1 VKKRSI
7 WIILVIGITLLAVPS
22 ILRLKEDDGVEETL
36 NPPEETP
43 EPPAEIPKG
52 ILVNEIPEDAEI
64 LFVSMR
70 YVLNDLACLDENYEI
85 KTNFLSDS
93 ECIKKIYDAE
103 SDVLASPR
111 QLYAYDVET
120 GDVTQLTNVGYDFSS
135 SKPVDSNRIMAIGA
149 GDDTD
154 GDGILS
160 TKDEINI
167 YLIDLAEEEIE
178 CLTHGLNLTSIN
190 NPDYSKVNEKILF
203 SAQRKGVFHNYL
215 FTLDLDMTLTQITD
229 DDDYHDF
236 DCSWSEDGTKIV
248 FSRLPNQEYP
258 WMIPS
263 QVWLMDADGT
273 NQVKITDGG
282 LNPDNEEPHRQ
293 YPIGIDADPDLSP
306 DNKKIVFSRLKT
318 GKQNE
323 PFGVYELVVYDLETA
338 EETVLD
344 SSYANMIPE
353 WKAQGIVFIRQI
365 GSTTSAMDR
374 KQSMYI
380 YRDNE
385 FRDLEQHP
393 FNVFPI
399 GSNGASWIE

>member
-1 VKKRSI
+1 VKKSSI
-7 WIILVIGITLLAVPS
+7 LIILVVGITLLAIPS
-22 ILRLKEDDGVEETL
+22 ILRLNEDDGV
-36 NPPEETP
+36 EETP
-43 EPPAEIPKG
+43 EPPAETPKG
-52 ILVNEIPEDAEI
+52 ILVDEIPEEADI

-70 YVLNDLACLDENYEI
+70 YVLNDLACLDERYEV
-85 KTNFLSDS
+85 KTNFLNDP
-93 ECIKKIYDAE
+93 ECLEKIYDAE
-103 SDVLASPR
+103 LNVLASPR
-111 QLYAYDVET
+111 QLYTYDIET
-120 GDVTQLTNVGYDFSS
+120 GGVTQLTNVDYDFSS
-135 SKPVDSNRIMAIGA
+135 SKPVDSTRIMAVGA

-154 GDGILS
+154 GDGIIS

-167 YLIDLAEEEIE
+167 YLIDLVEEEIE
-178 CLTHGLNLTSIN
+178 CLTQGLNLTSIN
-190 NPDYSKVNEKILF
+190 NPDYSKANGKILF

-215 FTLDLDMTLTQITD
+215 FTLSLDRALTQVTYD
-229 DDDYHDF
+229 DEYHDF

-248 FSRLPNQEYP
+248 FSRLPDQEYP
-258 WMIPS
+258 WVIPS

-282 LNPDNEEPHRQ
+282 PNPDDEGPHGQ

-306 DNKKIVFSRLKT
+306 DNSKIVFSRLKT

-323 PFGVYELVVYDLETA
+323 PFGVYELVIYYLEAA

-353 WKAQGIVFIRQI
+353 WKPQGIVFIRQI
-365 GSTTSAMDR
+365 GSSTSAMDR

-380 YRDNE
+380 YRDDE
-385 FRDLEQHP
+385 IRDLEQHP